1 MVVLLRAVRRR
12 PWRSAVA
19 VRWAIGVRVLLPV
32 ACGAAHLRV
41 ATYLVGTAISSLTW
55 SAAFVALGFAFGD
68 AAVTV
73 LAAIRRYDQWVVVAV
88 ALIVAL
94 GWSVHRWRKRKVESA
109 AAKLDTTDVPE
120 LADDAARGGDDA
132 RNAP

>member
-12 PWRSAVA
+12 PWRSALA

-41 ATYLVGTAISSLTW
+41 PTYLVGTALSSITW

-68 AAVTV
+68 AAVAA
-73 LAAIRRYDQWVVVAV
+73 LAVVRRYDQWVVVAV
-88 ALIVAL
+88 ALVAAL
-94 GWSVHRWRKRKVESA
+94 GWSIHRWRKRKVESA
-109 AAKLDTTDVPE
+109 AARLS
-120 LADDAARGGDDA
+120 ADDLPDSPDDRGTGEHE
-132 RNAP
+132 RPPTG